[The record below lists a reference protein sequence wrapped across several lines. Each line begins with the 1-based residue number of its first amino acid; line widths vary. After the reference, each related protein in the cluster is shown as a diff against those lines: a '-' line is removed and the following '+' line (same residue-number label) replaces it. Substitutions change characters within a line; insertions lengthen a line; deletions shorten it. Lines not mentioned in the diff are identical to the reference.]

1 MTEVS
6 YSYSRPRREFGRMPE
21 FHANEGEILS
31 DVPPNRTVKNYYTKL
46 DPCETEIQNV
56 PSLSETST
64 NTERIKLRH
73 RAQSH
78 LEGGWPHGV
87 DPTEFEEKMKYCRKV
102 EREESYL
109 SSCRRL
115 FQQCTDKYIK
125 QNNAIDIYGSYFAE
139 GAPPEDESM
148 GPASA
153 KIISIFKDPNEEK
166 RTAAAIS
173 WQNDGRRFAVAY
185 CRLRFQSNTP
195 TTNTN
200 SYLWD
205 FMNPNT
211 PVETL
216 VTPSPLCSIEHYSK
230 DPHIIAGGSWN
241 GVVQYWDTRQPTRP
255 AARSLIEE
263 SHKDPVWSIKWL
275 QSKSGELLSVSTDGE
290 VYVWDCRIPDKPLEL
305 RKLPDDSLTL
315 LPKNNE
321 GGSKGVLGGL
331 CLDYDPQVGG
341 PSKYM
346 IGTEQGTI
354 LSCNRKGKTQADK
367 LGLNTFNAHH
377 GPVYSVQ
384 RHPYFSKY
392 FLSVGDW
399 TARMWFEDF
408 KVTPLFSTFYHKSY
422 ITSGAWHPV
431 RPGVFFTTRMD
442 GFLDLWDLVLRQS
455 TPALSVQISDYAL
468 HTAKPTAEG
477 KYIAAGGID
486 GNVTLL
492 ELSPSLYTAMADE
505 KNVIGQILENES
517 IRDKN
522 LDRALKEKRAVAKQ
536 RERRSTQI
544 QSVAREAH
552 ELEQMLETMTEEYKA
567 VVIEDKNRDL
577 QLHEELEAQRR
588 RLLEEIGEGIEFD
601 EEE

>member
-1 MTEVS
+1 MTDVT
-6 YSYSRPRREFGRMPE
+6 YSYSRLRREFGRMPE
-21 FHANEGEILS
+21 FQANEGEILTEIA
-31 DVPPNRTVKNYYTKL
+31 PNRLLKGQYTKL

-56 PSLSETST
+56 PSLSETGT
-64 NTERIKLRH
+64 NTERVMLRH
-73 RAQSH
+73 HAQSH
-78 LEGGWPHGV
+78 TEGGWPHGV
-87 DPTEFEEKMKYCRKV
+87 DPTEFEEKMKYCKKV

-109 SSCRRL
+109 SCCRRL
-115 FQQCTDKYIK
+115 VNQCTDKYIK
-125 QNNAIDIYGSYFAE
+125 QNNAIDIYGTYFPE
-139 GAPPEDESM
+139 GPPVEDEAL

-153 KIISIFKDPNEEK
+153 KVVSVFNDPSREK

-173 WQNDGRRFAVAY
+173 WQNDGRKFAVAY

-195 TTNTN
+195 TMNTN

-205 FMNPNT
+205 VMNPNT

-216 VTPSPLCSIEHYSK
+216 VTQSPLCSVEYYPK

-241 GVVQYWDTRQPTRP
+241 GIVQYWDTRQPTRP
-255 AARSLIEE
+255 SARSLIEE
-263 SHKDPVWSIKWL
+263 SHKDPVWAIKWL

-290 VYVWDCRIPDKPLEL
+290 VYIWDCRIPDKPVEL
-305 RKLPDDSLTL
+305 HKFPEDSLTL

-367 LGLNTFNAHH
+367 IGPNTFNGHH

-384 RHPYFSKY
+384 RNPFFSKY

-408 KVTPLFSTFYHKSY
+408 KFTPLFSTFYHKSY
-422 ITSGAWHPV
+422 LSSGSWHPT

-442 GFLDLWDLVLRQS
+442 GYLDFWDLMLRQS
-455 TPALSVQISDYAL
+455 TPALSVQVSDYAL
-468 HTAKPTAEG
+468 HTAKPTVEG
-477 KYIAAGGID
+477 RHVAAGGID

-492 ELSPSLYTAMADE
+492 ELSPSLYTLMSDE
-505 KNVIGQILENES
+505 KNVIGQLLENES

-522 LDRALKEKRAVAKQ
+522 LDRAVKEKRAVAKQ
-536 RERRSTQI
+536 RQRRSTHMHD
-544 QSVAREAH
+544 VTRESNDMN
-552 ELEQMLETMTEEYKA
+552 ECLERMTEEYKHL
-567 VVIEDKNRDL
+567 VQDEKDHDL
-577 QLHEELEAQRR
+577 KHREELESERR
-588 RLLEEIGEGIEFD
+588 KLMEDIGDGIEID
-601 EEE
+601 EE

>member
-1 MTEVS
+1 
-6 YSYSRPRREFGRMPE
+6 MPE

-31 DVPPNRTVKNYYTKL
+31 DIAPNRTVKNLYTKL

-64 NTERIKLRH
+64 NTERIQLRH
-73 RAQSH
+73 HAQSH
-78 LEGGWPHGV
+78 VEGGWPHGI
-87 DPTEFEEKMKYCRKV
+87 DPTEFEEKMKYCKKV
-102 EREESYL
+102 EREEGYL

-115 FQQCTDKYIK
+115 VQQSTEKYIK
-125 QNNAIDIYGSYFAE
+125 QNNAIDIYGSYFPE
-139 GAPPEDESM
+139 GPPLEDESL
-148 GPASA
+148 GPAAA
-153 KIISIFKDPNEEK
+153 KIVSVFKDPSTGK

-173 WQNDGRRFAVAY
+173 WQNDGRKFGVAY

-195 TTNTN
+195 MMNTN

-205 FMNPNT
+205 VMNPNT
-211 PVETL
+211 PVDTL
-216 VTPSPLCSIEHYSK
+216 FTPSPLCSIQHYPK

-305 RKLPDDSLTL
+305 QKLPEDSLTL
-315 LPKNNE
+315 LPKNN
-321 GGSKGVLGGL
+321 GGGYKGVLGGL

-367 LGLNTFNAHH
+367 IGPNTFNAHH
-377 GPVYSVQ
+377 GPVFSVQ
-384 RHPYFSKY
+384 RNPFFSKY

-408 KVTPLFSTFYHKSY
+408 KFTPLFSTFYHKSY
-422 ITSGAWHPV
+422 LTSGSWHPV

-442 GFLDLWDLVLRQS
+442 GYLDLWDLMLRQS
-455 TPALSVQISDYAL
+455 TPALSVQVSDYAL
-468 HTAKPTAEG
+468 HTAKPTQEG
-477 KYIAAGGID
+477 KHIAVGGID

-492 ELSPSLYTAMADE
+492 ELSPPLYTPMTDE
-505 KNVIGQILENES
+505 KNMIGQLLENQS
-517 IRDKN
+517 TRDRN
-522 LDRALKEKRAVAKQ
+522 LDRAVKEKRAVAKQ
-536 RERRSTQI
+536 RERRSTQV
-544 QSVAREAH
+544 QSVARDSDDVDGRLDSMA
-552 ELEQMLETMTEEYKA
+552 EEYRSF
-567 VVIEDKNRDL
+567 VTENKNREL
-577 QLHEELEAQRR
+577 QEREELEARR
-588 RLLEEIGEGIEFD
+588 RKLLMDVGDGIEV